1 MKWISY
7 CGLSPRPNTSGGFL
21 CLQSTAYTTKTMIY
35 DGLTSHAPQAARHS
49 LPHHYTI
56 ENGLKN
62 KETNPE
68 KLYFFMQKDRSCE
81 LFS

>member
-7 CGLSPRPNTSGGFL
+7 CGLSPRLNTSGGFL

-35 DGLTSHAPQAARHS
+35 DGLTSYASQAARNS

-56 ENGLKN
+56 ENGLNN

-68 KLYFFMQKDRSCE
+68 KLYFFMQEDRCCE